1 MPLFVG
7 WSKTKSAS
15 SPELRCLGQYG
26 TFVFS
31 GTWID
36 AGEKRSAKQRSVV
49 SLLATPSEGAKASLT
64 FSVHGS
70 PVSWHVAQQYAL
82 PRFWLTFLLLRL
94 TSSPPPPIVADAP
107 PGDRL
112 ESAGAAA
119 PFSSEITAGEILAD
133 LKSLFLFNREERG
146 RVKIARGRRV

>member
-15 SPELRCLGQYG
+15 SPELRCFGQYG

-49 SLLATPSEGAKASLT
+49 SLLAPTSEGAKASLT

-107 PGDRL
+107 PGT
-112 ESAGAAA
+112 ESAAA

-133 LKSLFLFNREERG
+133 LKSLFLFNREEREVASKSHG
-146 RVKIARGRRV
+146 GRRV